1 MPWAAAGPVACAWA
15 IPGCMDLYL
24 PICATCGV
32 QYPAPREDCPICLD
46 ERQYV
51 GWDGQ
56 RWTSLAELAA
66 AGHRGYIVEEGPG
79 VLGIGAQPPTAI
91 GQRALLVTTPSGN
104 VLFDMISYLDD
115 ELAGQIRALGGI
127 RPSPSATRI

>member
-1 MPWAAAGPVACAWA
+1 
-15 IPGCMDLYL
+15 MDVDL

-66 AGHRGYIVEEGPG
+66 AGHRGHIAGEGP
-79 VLGIGAQPPTAI
+79 ACSASEPSP
-91 GQRALLVTTPSGN
+91 RPPSG
-104 VLFDMISYLDD
+104 
-115 ELAGQIRALGGI
+115 
-127 RPSPSATRI
+127 SAPC

>member
-1 MPWAAAGPVACAWA
+1 
-15 IPGCMDLYL
+15 MDTDL

-66 AGHRGYIVEEGPG
+66 AGHRGSIRQEGPG
-79 VLGIGAQPPTAI
+79 VLGVGTDPPTAI
-91 GQRALLVTTPSGN
+91 GQRALLVMTPAGN
-104 VLFDMISYLDD
+104 VLWDMISYLDD
-115 ELAGQIRALGGI
+115 DLAARIRALGGI
-127 RPSPSATRI
+127 RAIAISHPHFYGSK

>member
-1 MPWAAAGPVACAWA
+1 
-15 IPGCMDLYL
+15 MDVDL

-32 QYPAPREDCPICLD
+32 QYLAPREDCPICLD

-66 AGHRGYIVEEGPG
+66 EGRKGYIAEEGPG
-79 VLGIGAQPPTAI
+79 VLGIGARPPTAI
-91 GQRALLVTTPSGN
+91 GQRALLATTPSGN
-104 VLFDMISYLDD
+104 VDRKSTRLNSSHLVISY
-115 ELAGQIRALGGI
+115 
-127 RPSPSATRI
+127 